1 MRCYQRALVDLC
13 IDGKLE
19 AEKLATYVT
28 RSHDDFICVS
38 DQIQRENEHT
48 IVDDWEADN
57 TPAVVT
63 VNGDCTVSGAEEVKH
78 QAAITQPGN

>member
-28 RSHDDFICVS
+28 RSHDDFICVT
-38 DQIQRENEHT
+38 DQIQRENEHM

-57 TPAVVT
+57 TPAV
-63 VNGDCTVSGAEEVKH
+63 NGDCNTVNGAEEVKQ
-78 QAAITQPGN
+78 QAAITQPSN